1 MDFIMR
7 YLSNEKPSRMKHL
20 LHGLTYLMLVFS
32 SQAFAT
38 SASQISHS
46 INHQQLLMHGQ
57 LVVELPDEIRQAI
70 KQEIPILFK
79 TQIQLKQEREL
90 IVFNFPKRLTEINY
104 QTELRYS
111 HFYQTYTLHNL
122 RNGNR
127 LTFSQLDEALNIL
140 GRFQEFPLIELS
152 QLHAGLH
159 YQLAVSIGVDWK
171 KLSAPL
177 FNQALFNQAWQY
189 NTGTIHHA
197 LTLGSGT

>member
-1 MDFIMR
+1 MR
-7 YLSNEKPSRMKHL
+7 WIFSL
-20 LHGLTYLMLVFS
+20 GLVFS
-32 SQAFAT
+32 SQGFAAA
-38 SASQISHS
+38 SLSQINHS
-46 INHQQLLMHGQ
+46 INHQQLLMQGQ
-57 LVVELPDEIRQAI
+57 LTIDLPEAIRQAI

-79 TQIQLKQEREL
+79 TQIQLKQQRDFVIINL
-90 IVFNFPKRLTEINY
+90 PKRLTQIDY

-127 LTFSQLDEALNIL
+127 LAFSQLDEALNVL
-140 GRFQEFPLIELS
+140 GHFQDFPLIELS

-159 YQLAVSIGVDWK
+159 YQLAVSIGIDWR

-189 NTGTIHHA
+189 NTGVIRHA
-197 LTLGSGT
+197 ITLGSNT